1 MKKLLY
7 IIALL
12 LAIIANSQEKENT
25 ITVIGETDKNLV
37 DENYVVLIALQ
48 QVLVY
53 EGSAEVEATSLKVV
67 KQNVIKKLKDLDID
81 FNRFKRNTY
90 YEFSMAYSQNRES
103 AYYFLKTSNKEEVR
117 KILNLKSAG
126 MSIANIEVET
136 TALTDQ
142 DLVDLSVKA
151 IANARERATAIAGKM
166 NKSIGEIVSITDQ
179 NTNSQYLQSYG
190 TTTLQPHSVT
200 VTFEL
205 N

>member
-1 MKKLLY
+1 MKKLIY

-103 AYYFLKTSNKEEVR
+103 AYYFLKTSDKEEVR

-142 DLVDLSVKA
+142 ELVDLSVKA
-151 IANARERATAIAGKM
+151 IANAKEKATAIAAKM

-205 N
+205 K

>member
-1 MKKLLY
+1 MKKLIY

-103 AYYFLKTSNKEEVR
+103 AYYFLKTSDKEEVR

-126 MSIANIEVET
+126 VSIANIEVET
-136 TALTDQ
+136 TALTDPE
-142 DLVDLSVKA
+142 LVDLSAKA
-151 IANARERATAIAGKM
+151 IANARERAAAIAGKM

-205 N
+205 K

>member
-1 MKKLLY
+1 MKKLIY

-126 MSIANIEVET
+126 VSIANIEVET
-136 TALTDQ
+136 TALTDPE
-142 DLVDLSVKA
+142 LVDLSAKA
-151 IANARERATAIAGKM
+151 IANARERATAIARKI
-166 NKSIGEIVSITDQ
+166 NKSIGEVVSITDQ

-205 N
+205 K